1 MYLGRIVEAGPAARV
16 VRAPRHPY
24 TKALLSVV
32 PRRDP
37 RDRTGRQVLQGETPN
52 PVRVPS
58 GCRFHPRC
66 PALASGEAARAGVD
80 DRCRDQ
86 AVPSLRGVTEHHAA
100 CFLTDESVKK
110 EAERRQST
118 RGAHAEGPQ

>member
-1 MYLGRIVEAGPAARV
+1 MATAASRSFSLTVGHRRLGGKLVG
-16 VRAPRHPY
+16 
-24 TKALLSVV
+24 ALLSVV
-32 PRRDP
+32 PEVRHLEAQILTGEPPDP
-37 RDRTGRQVLQGETPN
+37 T
-52 PVRVPS
+52 RVPG

-66 PALASGEAARAGVD
+66 PALASGDAARAGVD
-80 DRCRDQ
+80 DRCRNQ
-86 AVPSLRGVTEHHAA
+86 AVPILRGVTEHHAA